1 MWGRG
6 PAQRKQIFKKNCRRV
21 AVDWGRKADYL
32 EHYQLVIFVTCRD
45 LNGRKELHI
54 YYNYR
59 NMPTICVGKQGL
71 NKSNKTKQIHE
82 SKLIKPSTVATFSL
96 AVRCSIHESF
106 SSTLG

>member
-1 MWGRG
+1 MATKFTYKMRSGGKLDVGSGTR
-6 PAQRKQIFKKNCRRV
+6 PTQINFKKNCRRV

-59 NMPTICVGKQGL
+59 SMTIIHRCGKTG
-71 NKSNKTKQIHE
+71 
-82 SKLIKPSTVATFSL
+82 SK
-96 AVRCSIHESF
+96 
-106 SSTLG
+106 